1 MHDFTLAFI
10 GGTVLGVSA
19 VGYLYINGRI
29 AGISGIIA
37 HLFNPQTL
45 LKSPALY
52 FLLGLIIVPFIY
64 RFMFAPQIELNSAP
78 WVMIL
83 AGLLVGIGARMG
95 SGCTSGHGI
104 CGLSRLSG
112 RSMVA
117 ISSLMFTGFVTVF
130 IIRHILGA

>member
-52 FLLGLIIVPFIY
+52 FLLGLVLVPFIY
-64 RFMFAPQIELNSAP
+64 RFMFAPQIELNSTP

-130 IIRHILGA
+130 IIRHVLGA